1 MNHDEDRLAELP
13 SIGAGHA
20 ANALSV
26 LLDRTLLMA
35 PPRCRKIKKGEAVS
49 SLFAAEDRVVAV
61 FSDLNGA
68 LTGQAGLLLSFEAS
82 DHLLSCLIGS
92 CGDAPFNEREQSA
105 LRELGNIAISAAA
118 GAFSMLEGG
127 LVLPTVPRLAY
138 HEGLHTMPLEDA
150 CVGLGI
156 DTGCIYE
163 TELIER
169 DGPLRIRFLWVPR
182 QP

>member
-1 MNHDEDRLAELP
+1 MNHNEDRLSELT

-20 ANALSV
+20 ANAMSV

-35 PPRCRKIKKGEAVS
+35 PPRCRKIKKGEGFS
-49 SLFAAEDRVVAV
+49 NLFPPEDRVVAI
-61 FSDLNGA
+61 FSGLRGA
-68 LTGQAGLLLSFEAS
+68 LSGQAGLLLSYEAS
-82 DHLLSCLIGS
+82 DHLLACLIGS
-92 CGDAPFNEREQSA
+92 CGEAPFNEREQSA

-127 LVLPTVPRLAY
+127 LVLPSVPRLAY
-138 HEGLHTMPLEDA
+138 HEGTDAMPLEDA
-150 CVGLGI
+150 CVGVGFES
-156 DTGCIYE
+156 GSIYE

-182 QP
+182 GP